1 MAFPRRLLADDEEV
15 VLELRPHW
23 SSLGWPLP
31 ALAVSVAAL
40 VAAMVAWPS
49 GPVAVAYVL
58 GALCGVCVVW
68 LVGRSI
74 RRSTTSL
81 VLTTSRLVQRSGI
94 LGRRGRDVRL
104 TRINEIGYHQTLW
117 QRLLGTGQLVV
128 EVGGDR
134 GELRFDHVPQPAAFA
149 GELHEQLAA
158 LQAPRG
164 DRGGDRRDDADDAG
178 ADDDRRRD
186 WRQDRGGGT
195 DRGGGGLRF
204 PDDTP
209 PAGVPAAASP
219 SVAQQ
224 LIDLD
229 ELRRR
234 GVLSREEYEEKRA
247 RLVDRL

>member
-1 MAFPRRLLADDEEV
+1 MAFPRRLLAEDEEV

-31 ALAVSVAAL
+31 ALAAAVGAL
-40 VAAMVAWPS
+40 VAAVVAWPS

-58 GALCGVCVVW
+58 GALSALSALW
-68 LVGRSI
+68 LAGRWV

-104 TRINEIGYHQTLW
+104 ERINEVSYHQTIR
-117 QRLLGTGQLVV
+117 QRLLGTGQLFV

-134 GELRFDHVPQPAAFA
+134 GELRFDHVPRPAAFA

-158 LQAPRG
+158 LHNRRDRRDDRDLDRRG
-164 DRGGDRRDDADDAG
+164 DRGGARRDDRDL
-178 ADDDRRRD
+178 DR
-186 WRQDRGGGT
+186 
-195 DRGGGGLRF
+195 RGGGGRSLRF

-209 PAGVPAAASP
+209 PAGVPADVSP

-234 GVLSREEYEEKRA
+234 GVLSEEEYAAKRA

>member
-1 MAFPRRLLADDEEV
+1 MGFPRRLLADDEEV
-15 VLELRPHW
+15 VLDLRPHW

-40 VAAMVAWPS
+40 VAAVVAWPS

-58 GALCGVCVVW
+58 GALCGLCVVW
-68 LVGRSI
+68 LAGRSV
-74 RRSTTSL
+74 RRSTTRL

-104 TRINEIGYHQTLW
+104 ARINEVGYHQTLW

-158 LQAPRG
+158 LQTGRG
-164 DRGGDRRDDADDAG
+164 DRGGDRDHDDG
-178 ADDDRRRD
+178 EDRRGDR
-186 WRQDRGGGT
+186 RHDRGRGT
-195 DRGGGGLRF
+195 DRAGGGLRF

-209 PAGVPAAASP
+209 PAGVPADVSP

>member
-1 MAFPRRLLADDEEV
+1 VAFPRRLLADDEEV

-31 ALAVSVAAL
+31 AFAASVAAL
-40 VAAMVAWPS
+40 VAAVVAWPS

-58 GALCGVCVVW
+58 GALCGLCLLA

-104 TRINEIGYHQTLW
+104 ERINEISYHQTLR
-117 QRLLGTGQLVV
+117 QRFLGTGQLFV

-134 GELRFDHVPQPAAFA
+134 GELQFDHVPQPAAFA
-149 GELHEQLAA
+149 GALHEQLAA
-158 LQAPRG
+158 LH
-164 DRGGDRRDDADDAG
+164 DRGGDRGRG
-178 ADDDRRRD
+178 DDRRDDRRD
-186 WRQDRGGGT
+186 DRWD
-195 DRGGGGLRF
+195 DRRDERGRRPEGSGSGLRF

-209 PAGVPAAASP
+209 PAGVPAGVSP

-234 GVLSREEYEEKRA
+234 GVLSPEEYEEKRA

>member
-1 MAFPRRLLADDEEV
+1 MAFPRRLLAEDEEV

-31 ALAVSVAAL
+31 ALLASVGAL
-40 VAAMVAWPS
+40 VAAVVAWPS

-58 GALCGVCVVW
+58 GALCGLCALW
-68 LVGRSI
+68 LAGRWI

-104 TRINEIGYHQTLW
+104 ERINEISYHQTIG
-117 QRLLGTGQLVV
+117 QRLLGTGQLFV

-134 GELRFDHVPQPAAFA
+134 GELQFDHVPQPAAFA

-158 LQAPRG
+158 LHDSRS
-164 DRGGDRRDDADDAG
+164 DRSRSDRSRSDRSADDRSH
-178 ADDDRRRD
+178 DDRS
-186 WRQDRGGGT
+186 RGGGES
-195 DRGGGGLRF
+195 RGGLRF

-209 PAGVPAAASP
+209 PAGIPAGVSP

-234 GVLSREEYEEKRA
+234 GVLSQEEYEEKRA

>member
-1 MAFPRRLLADDEEV
+1 MAFPRRLLAEDEEI

-31 ALAVSVAAL
+31 AFVASVAAL
-40 VAAMVAWPS
+40 VAAVVAWPS
-49 GPVAVAYVL
+49 GPAAVAYAL
-58 GALCGVCVVW
+58 GALSGLGLLW
-68 LVGRSI
+68 LIGRGI

-104 TRINEIGYHQTLW
+104 ERINEISYHQTLW
-117 QRLLGTGQLVV
+117 ERLLGTGQLVI

-134 GELRFDHVPQPAAFA
+134 GEIAFDHVPQPAALA

-158 LQAPRG
+158 LRDG
-164 DRGGDRRDDADDAG
+164 RGGDDRRDSRDEG
-178 ADDDRRRD
+178 RGGRGD
-186 WRQDRGGGT
+186 WRDDPAPRQG
-195 DRGGGGLRF
+195 RGGGGLRF

-209 PAGVPAAASP
+209 PSGMPVDLPP